1 MSDFLFSAPSVI
13 EGIGRIFD
21 FSGSMQVYNECL
33 TPQQADALAIFN
45 DFKAIGLDIKKSAQS
60 IEHEPVTIN

>member
-1 MSDFLFSAPSVI
+1 MSDFLFSTPSVI

-33 TPQQADALAIFN
+33 TQQQADSLALFN
-45 DFKAIGLDIKKSAQS
+45 DFKAIGKDIQNAASQL
-60 IEHEPVTIN
+60 EHEAIVVN

>member
-33 TPQQADALAIFN
+33 TPQQADSLALYN
-45 DFKAIGLDIKKSAQS
+45 DFKAIGIDIQNAAYHLEKKKLL
-60 IEHEPVTIN
+60 

>member
-21 FSGSMQVYNECL
+21 FSGSMQVYNECF
-33 TPQQADALAIFN
+33 TPQQADTLAIFN
-45 DFKAIGLDIKKSAQS
+45 DFKAIGLDINRSAQS
-60 IEHEPVTIN
+60 IESEPATIN